1 MSVFPSAFLQLAI
14 LAVSLAPLQAAYIQR
29 ISFGF
34 EIAPSYS
41 SEVGHFILQYK
52 PEFAEVSGQNGSID
66 WMTMTVGD
74 VTRDLVRDQ
83 VVVADYFGF
92 AFFPATRQVQIG
104 TSSSSAVGF
113 APGHFIYGIGPSDW
127 EIRQADSESFLSSTA
142 YAPINYL
149 NVGEAQDVPENAST
163 GAMML
168 GGLCCL
174 GLAARKWRRKTSGF
188 RP

>member
-1 MSVFPSAFLQLAI
+1 MSVLHSTSLPLAI

-41 SEVGHFILQYK
+41 SEFGYFILQYK

-66 WMTMTVGD
+66 WMTMTVGA

-92 AFFPATRQVQIG
+92 AFFPAK
-104 TSSSSAVGF
+104 TSASFSSAT
-113 APGHFIYGIGPSDW
+113 
-127 EIRQADSESFLSSTA
+127 DS
-142 YAPINYL
+142 
-149 NVGEAQDVPENAST
+149 
-163 GAMML
+163 
-168 GGLCCL
+168 
-174 GLAARKWRRKTSGF
+174 
-188 RP
+188 